1 MTKLEYL
8 DIIRAIET
16 VEENEKLLA
25 KKFIELNPACENE
38 RINDA
43 ALILF
48 GLMRAKQ
55 EITKRF
61 KNILT
66 EDQNK

>member
-8 DIIRAIET
+8 EIIRSIET
-16 VEENEKLLA
+16 VEENERLLT
-25 KKFIELNPACENE
+25 KRFIELNPAHEKE

-43 ALILF
+43 ALVLF

-55 EITKRF
+55 EIAKRCGGMIENE
-61 KNILT
+61 K
-66 EDQNK
+66 